1 MWTAEQSG
9 NTVAMI
15 RDDWRLRYNHS
26 TPKREE
32 REGEG
37 RRYTLTDEAG

>member
-1 MWTAEQSG
+1 MWTAERSG

-26 TPKREE
+26 TPKRGRGEE
-32 REGEG
+32 GG
-37 RRYTLTDEAG
+37 WAEA